1 MAEAIAC
8 PKDFD
13 LDRLQPT
20 LVTGDTSQA
29 VLSAEWIPEQC
40 KKESIGSVYRLGFCE
55 ILKWVPLEFPIKGMS
70 LWTVIGLQG
79 VLVLFWMNLLT
90 LAA

>member
-8 PKDFD
+8 PKDFG

-20 LVTGDTSQA
+20 VVTGDTFQA
-29 VLSAEWIPEQC
+29 VLSAEWIPEQF
-40 KKESIGSVYRLGFCE
+40 KKEPIGSVYHLGFCE
-55 ILKWVPLEFPIKGMS
+55 ILKWVPFEFLIKGIRS
-70 LWTVIGLQG
+70 WTVMGLQG
-79 VLVLFWMNLLT
+79 VLVLFWMNPST